1 MWQHEG
7 LDAIGLAECQ
17 RHCYTPPELGYMATV
32 AAVAAAFAAG
42 TELVAV
48 PMLAT
53 AAVAVVVV
61 LAAGIVGTAESC
73 TETDL
78 VPASEQGLQFGLQL
92 HTQMAVGSFGQ
103 HRTDTNEDFVAVLH
117 QRPPHSVHKR
127 GLVAALLSERWRY
140 GEH

>member
-17 RHCYTPPELGYMATV
+17 RHCYTPPELGYMAT
-32 AAVAAAFAAG
+32 VAAAFAAG

-103 HRTDTNEDFVAVLH
+103 HRADTNEDFVAVLH
-117 QRPPHSVHKR
+117 QRPPHFAHKHR
-127 GLVAALLSERWRY
+127 SAAALLSERWRY

>member
-1 MWQHEG
+1 MWQYEG
-7 LDAIGLAECQ
+7 LVAIGLAERQ

-32 AAVAAAFAAG
+32 AVAAAFAAG

-78 VPASEQGLQFGLQL
+78 VPAPEQGLQFGLQL
-92 HTQMAVGSFGQ
+92 HTQMAVGSLEQ
-103 HRTDTNEDFVAVLH
+103 HRTDTTEDFVAVLH
-117 QRPPHSVHKR
+117 QRPPHFVHR
-127 GLVAALLSERWRY
+127 HSSTAALLSERWRY